1 MLKSCKLT
9 PVFAISPYVI
19 YCKMPTSNDAIEYCH
34 QCYNKTC
41 MCNIKYVVY
50 MLLKLSLP
58 YLFQGPLDVKPS
70 PHSMVHIVEKPHW
83 DLSKEMLVV
92 IPEEDEEEDRQ
103 RMGDEPA
110 DTDEPTSLRY
120 YNQVVDERPIRPRF
134 PDSSASSASSMDSA
148 RTDVTYTGIQTSGS
162 LSAWSPSPHGSS
174 DVCQS
179 QADRAL
185 SSQIGGG
192 GGYQPQMHPQ
202 ALTEDPFEPQAV
214 SSGGYKPQSSW
225 HFDSPTDAGP
235 SGGLAPL
242 LGSPTSV
249 ASTQFLLSDKEE
261 HTEEKHQ
268 QSSSAASWF
277 TNLLSTT
284 KP

>member
-1 MLKSCKLT
+1 M
-9 PVFAISPYVI
+9 
-19 YCKMPTSNDAIEYCH
+19 
-34 QCYNKTC
+34 
-41 MCNIKYVVY
+41 
-50 MLLKLSLP
+50 
-58 YLFQGPLDVKPS
+58 KPS
-70 PHSMVHIVEKPHW
+70 PHSMVHIVEKSHW
-83 DLSKEMLVV
+83 DSSKEMLVV

-120 YNQVVDERPIRPRF
+120 YNQVADERPIRPRF
-134 PDSSASSASSMDSA
+134 PDSSASSASSMESG

-162 LSAWSPSPHGSS
+162 LTAWSPSPHGSS

-179 QADRAL
+179 QADL
-185 SSQIGGG
+185 EFGSQIGGG
-192 GGYQPQMHPQ
+192 GGYQPQMQPR
-202 ALTEDPFEPQAV
+202 ALTEEPFEPQAV

-225 HFDSPTDAGP
+225 HFDSPTEAGP
-235 SGGLAPL
+235 SGGLAPS

-249 ASTQFLLSDKEE
+249 ASTQFLLPDGDE
-261 HTEEKHQ
+261 HAEEKHQ
-268 QSSSAASWF
+268 QSSAASWF

>member
-1 MLKSCKLT
+1 
-9 PVFAISPYVI
+9 
-19 YCKMPTSNDAIEYCH
+19 
-34 QCYNKTC
+34 
-41 MCNIKYVVY
+41 
-50 MLLKLSLP
+50 
-58 YLFQGPLDVKPS
+58 
-70 PHSMVHIVEKPHW
+70 MVHIVEKPHW

-134 PDSSASSASSMDSA
+134 PDSSASSASSVDSA

-162 LSAWSPSPHGSS
+162 LSAWSPSPHSSS
-174 DVCQS
+174 DDCQS
-179 QADRAL
+179 QADPVFG
-185 SSQIGGG
+185 SQIGGG
-192 GGYQPQMHPQ
+192 GGYRPQMQ
-202 ALTEDPFEPQAV
+202 ARVPTDEPFEPQDV

-225 HFDSPTDAGP
+225 HFDSPTEAGP
-235 SGGLAPL
+235 SGGLVPS

-249 ASTQFLLSDKEE
+249 ASTQFLLSDRDE
-261 HTEEKHQ
+261 HAEEKRQ

-277 TNLLSTT
+277 TNLLST